1 MTTHYTV
8 TQNITKGRSFRFMYR
23 AKNAVGWSPFSA
35 VSTVLAA
42 TVPSTPKAPYFLS
55 FSDLTLRIVVPRSSS
70 DGGDTISTYELWV
83 DAGDDFTSTFT
94 KLTGYSNN
102 QMVYL
107 ATQQVDGLVNGKTYR
122 FISRSRNPI
131 NFSEFSAYGY
141 IAFGDVPSTM
151 SRPQITASSET
162 SLSVVWSAPSASSLP
177 IRGYILNM
185 DNGDDTDPVPIYIG
199 TNRPDVL
206 SFVVGGLTTGLPYQ
220 LTVQAS
226 NVNGLSQ
233 PSPISSF
240 YACSPPSRL

>member
-42 TVPSTPKAPYFLS
+42 TVPSAPKAPYFLS
-55 FSDLTLRIVVPRSSS
+55 FSDSTLRIVVPRSSS

-122 FISRSRNPI
+122 FISRSKNPI

-151 SRPQITASSET
+151 RIHSKHGQR
-162 SLSVVWSAPSASSLP
+162 
-177 IRGYILNM
+177 R
-185 DNGDDTDPVPIYIG
+185 
-199 TNRPDVL
+199 
-206 SFVVGGLTTGLPYQ
+206 
-220 LTVQAS
+220 
-226 NVNGLSQ
+226 
-233 PSPISSF
+233 
-240 YACSPPSRL
+240 